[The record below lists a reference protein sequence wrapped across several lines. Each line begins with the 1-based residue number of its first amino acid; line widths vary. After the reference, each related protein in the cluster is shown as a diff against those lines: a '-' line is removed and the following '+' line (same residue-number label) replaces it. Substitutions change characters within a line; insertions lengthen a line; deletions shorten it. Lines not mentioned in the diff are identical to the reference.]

1 MSVLRVERRDRVAV
15 LTFDDPDRRNV
26 VSDEMNEE
34 LLTAF
39 DDLEADD
46 GIGAV
51 VLTGAG
57 SRLRG
62 VDLALRDATGLAVV
76 HAENP
81 DQAVA
86 LGAGRV
92 LEELELLRA
101 VAC

>member
-1 MSVLRVERRDRVAV
+1 MSVLRIERRDRVAI

-34 LLTAF
+34 LLAAF

-57 SRLRG
+57 RAFCAGAVLD
-62 VDLALRDATGLAVV
+62 DLLEAGEGIPKVRSPTSTGGSSVW
-76 HAENP
+76 P
-81 DQAVA
+81 TP
-86 LGAGRV
+86 RCP
-92 LEELELLRA
+92 RSPP
-101 VAC
+101 